1 MSSEPGCLRAP
12 HTESAFP
19 YIYRWHRMDRKDQ
32 RLRVLARGKM
42 NSVLVEFEGGYIA
55 VTSGNALRKAKAQ
68 T

>member
-1 MSSEPGCLRAP
+1 
-12 HTESAFP
+12 
-19 YIYRWHRMDRKDQ
+19 MDRKDQ